1 MKPKNR
7 IKIKQWLKKK
17 ISFRFHMSVI
27 MMLTFLLGFYCNL
40 ILLNSLSIPHPAIR
54 YPVIVLFSYGTFL
67 LLIRLYLKQ
76 FFKNESYID
85 APDIID
91 PPSNFP
97 ARTEV
102 EDRIPWEGGGGQ
114 FSGGGASGEWGE
126 AIPTREPDS
135 FEIGDLVTDDGEA
148 FIFFAIILG
157 GISILF
163 GSSVYLI
170 WHSPEIISEIFLQII
185 LTSGMQRK
193 FKKVQVKDWVGHL
206 FKMSK
211 YPLLLALGLSILF
224 GLGLRKFCPEAN
236 SLKDYKAQCWRDSK
250 Y

>member
-1 MKPKNR
+1 MKLRNR

-17 ISFRFHMSVI
+17 ISFRFHMFV
-27 MMLTFLLGFYCNL
+27 MMLLTFLLGFYFNL
-40 ILLNSLSIPHPAIR
+40 VLLNSLSIPNPAIR
-54 YPVIVLFSYGTFL
+54 YPIIVLFSYGTFL

-91 PPSNFP
+91 LPANFHAGTP
-97 ARTEV
+97 V
-102 EDRIPWEGGGGQ
+102 EDKIPWEGGGGQ
-114 FSGGGASGEWGE
+114 FSGGGATGEWGE
-126 AIPTREPDS
+126 AMPTVEPDS
-135 FEIGDLVTDDGEA
+135 FEIGDLVADDGEA
-148 FIFFAIILG
+148 FIFFAVILG
-157 GISILF
+157 AISILF

-170 WHSPEIISEIFLQII
+170 WHSPEILSELFLQII

-193 FKKVQVKDWVGHL
+193 FKKVQIKDWVGHL
-206 FKMSK
+206 FKISK
-211 YPLLLALGLSILF
+211 YPLLFALGLSVVF

-236 SLKDYKAQCWRDSK
+236 SLKDYKTQCWKS